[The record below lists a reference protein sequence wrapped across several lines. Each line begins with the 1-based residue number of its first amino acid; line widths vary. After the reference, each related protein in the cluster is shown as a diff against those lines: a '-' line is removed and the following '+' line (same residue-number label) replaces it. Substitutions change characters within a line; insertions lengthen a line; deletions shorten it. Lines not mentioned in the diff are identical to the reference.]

1 MRSATPPVSG
11 RAVSQ
16 QRHRPA
22 FVSNQ
27 HITDISSQSAAEHRR
42 AHRFPQRPATAEQ
55 ILKSFN
61 TRAFRREQPDN
72 REMMLSVIA
81 RAIAAREPVPFVMYW
96 GKGLRPMLAAPEYA
110 CLDYLVTMLRRVE
123 DRHRPG
129 AKMTLVFTDTHA
141 ALNGH
146 SQESIETYFAD
157 FDAAARS
164 RGFHVCRLSTLMNTV
179 EIETV
184 ADVSMQR
191 PSDEVLAG
199 LTASAAKW
207 FRGDGTAE
215 EGALRYYRA
224 NMVERRVT
232 ESAFPHAIFVTFNGS
247 SVRSL
252 FPETM
257 PIFYMFSIRPG
268 ISDKPWF
275 LPRDFAGRSSA
286 DNANVEI
293 LRSA

>member
-1 MRSATPPVSG
+1 MAYQAGGSL
-11 RAVSQ
+11 
-16 QRHRPA
+16 A

-27 HITDISSQSAAEHRR
+27 QITDVSSSSATAEPAR

-55 ILKSFN
+55 VLKSFN

-72 REMMLSVIA
+72 QETMLSVIS
-81 RAIAAREPVPFVMYW
+81 RAIAARGPVPFVMYW

-110 CLDYLVTMLRRVE
+110 CLDYLATMLRRVE
-123 DRHRPG
+123 DCYRPG
-129 AKMTLVFTDTHA
+129 ARMTLVFTDTHA
-141 ALNGH
+141 SLNGH

-164 RGFHVCRLSTLMNTV
+164 RGFHVCRLSTLINTV
-179 EIETV
+179 EIEAV
-184 ADVSMQR
+184 DDASMER

-199 LTASAAKW
+199 LSASAAKW

-232 ESAFPHAIFVTFNGS
+232 ESAFPHTIFVTFNGS

-252 FPETM
+252 FPESM

-275 LPRDFAGRSSA
+275 LPPDFAGRLSA
-286 DNANVEI
+286 DNANAEI
-293 LRSA
+293 LKSA

>member
-1 MRSATPPVSG
+1 MAYQASG
-11 RAVSQ
+11 SL
-16 QRHRPA
+16 A

-27 HITDISSQSAAEHRR
+27 QITDISSHSTAAECQRSN
-42 AHRFPQRPATAEQ
+42 RFPQRPATAEQ

-72 REMMLSVIA
+72 RETMLSVIS
-81 RAIAAREPVPFVMYW
+81 RAIASRAPVPFVMYW

-110 CLDYLVTMLRRVE
+110 CLDYLATMLRRVE
-123 DRHRPG
+123 DCYRPG
-129 AKMTLVFTDTHA
+129 ATMTLVFTDTHA
-141 ALNGH
+141 SLNGH

-164 RGFHVCRLSTLMNTV
+164 RGFHVCRLSTLMDKV
-179 EIETV
+179 DIETV
-184 ADVSMQR
+184 AAVSMER

-199 LTASAAKW
+199 LSVSAAKW
-207 FRGDGTAE
+207 FRGEGTPE

-232 ESAFPHAIFVTFNGS
+232 ESAFPHTIFVTFNGS

-252 FPETM
+252 FPESM

-275 LPRDFAGRSSA
+275 LPPDFAGRSSA
-286 DNANVEI
+286 DGSNVVT
-293 LRSA
+293 LKSA

>member
-1 MRSATPPVSG
+1 MAYQAGGSLAL
-11 RAVSQ
+11 
-16 QRHRPA
+16 
-22 FVSNQ
+22 VSNQ
-27 HITDISSQSAAEHRR
+27 QITGISSPSSSAPSASTEPPRV
-42 AHRFPQRPATAEQ
+42 HRFPQRPATAEQ
-55 ILKSFN
+55 VLKSFN

-72 REMMLSVIA
+72 RDTMLSVIS
-81 RAIAAREPVPFVMYW
+81 RAIAACEPVPFVMYW

-110 CLDYLVTMLRRVE
+110 CLDYLATMLGRVE
-123 DRHRPG
+123 DCYQPG
-129 AKMTLVFTDTHA
+129 ARMTLVFTDTHA
-141 ALNGH
+141 SLNGH

-164 RGFHVCRLSTLMNTV
+164 RGFLVCRLSTLMDTV

-184 ADVSMQR
+184 ADISLER

-199 LTASAAKW
+199 LSASAAKW

-232 ESAFPHAIFVTFNGS
+232 ETAFPHTIFVTFNGS

-252 FPETM
+252 FPESM

-268 ISDKPWF
+268 VSDKPWF
-275 LPRDFAGRSSA
+275 LPPDFAGRSSA
-286 DNANVEI
+286 NNGNVEI
-293 LRSA
+293 LKSA